1 MAVWIK
7 YNDCVAVIISRS
19 AVEGE
24 SPAAIKLPR
33 PHCAGTA
40 NGLKYNMGYGVNLY
54 LPRTGGAVPDA
65 GTPDR
70 PNINKRKPPRRLRRG
85 G

>member
-1 MAVWIK
+1 
-7 YNDCVAVIISRS
+7 
-19 AVEGE
+19 
-24 SPAAIKLPR
+24 
-33 PHCAGTA
+33 
-40 NGLKYNMGYGVNLY
+40 VNLY